1 MAAIMGLRDAASV
14 AAAATS
20 AGAGAIA
27 AVSASAAALD
37 ATIAGS
43 PYSPA
48 KEKAASRGLGYPS
61 RASFPLLLLRS
72 RKLAGYAKAR
82 VLLVACV
89 LLALFLVSRQV
100 GPLMGWNYQPSS
112 SVSSPSRGGYT
123 ILLNTWKRNSL
134 LKRSV
139 AHYASC
145 LRVDAIH
152 VVWSESDP
160 PSDSLKAYLSKIVF
174 SQSQSSHKPNFRF
187 ELNEED
193 DLNNRFKPIGD
204 LKNDAIFSVDDDV
217 IVPCP
222 TLDFAFAVWQS
233 SPDTMVGFVPRMH
246 LLAEENGM
254 PYYRYGGWWSVWW
267 MGTYSMVLSK
277 AAFFHRKYL
286 DLYTY
291 KMPSSIHE
299 YVTRERNCEDIAMS
313 LLVANAT
320 RAPPIWVKGKI
331 YEIGG
336 SGISSLKGHNKRRN
350 RCLNDFF
357 SLYGAVPLVPTSMK
371 AVDARE
377 EWFW

>member
-1 MAAIMGLRDAASV
+1 MAAIMGLRDATSV

-27 AVSASAAALD
+27 SVDS
-37 ATIAGS
+37 TIAGL

-48 KEKAASRGLGYPS
+48 KEKAASRGFGYPS
-61 RASFPLLLLRS
+61 RASLPLLLLRS
-72 RKLAGYAKAR
+72 RKLAGLVKAR

-123 ILLNTWKRNSL
+123 VLINTWKRNSL

-139 AHYASC
+139 AHYSSC

-160 PSDSLKAYLSKIVF
+160 PSESLKAYLRKIVF
-174 SQSQSSHKPNFRF
+174 SQSQSARKPNFRF

-193 DLNNRFKPIGD
+193 NLNNRFKPIGD

-233 SPDTMVGFVPRMH
+233 SPDTMAGFVPRMH
-246 LLAEENGM
+246 SLAEENGM

-267 MGTYSMVLSK
+267 MGAYSMVLSK

-291 KMPSSIHE
+291 KMPSSIRK

-313 LLVANAT
+313 LLIANAT
-320 RAPPIWVKGKI
+320 GAPPIWVK
-331 YEIGG
+331 
-336 SGISSLKGHNKRRN
+336 
-350 RCLNDFF
+350 
-357 SLYGAVPLVPTSMK
+357 VPTSMK